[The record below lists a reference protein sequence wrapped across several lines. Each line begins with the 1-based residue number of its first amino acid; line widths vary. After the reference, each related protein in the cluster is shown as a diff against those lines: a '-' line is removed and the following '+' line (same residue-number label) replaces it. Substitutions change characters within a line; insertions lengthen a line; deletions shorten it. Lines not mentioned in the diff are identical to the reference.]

1 MFISS
6 SVVFLQHA
14 AFMQHNQEL
23 KKNLFFSCNMFR
35 DNIGVYVYVK
45 Y

>member
-6 SVVFLQHA
+6 SVVFLQRA

-23 KKNLFFSCNMFR
+23 KKNVSCETFLF
-35 DNIGVYVYVK
+35 DI
-45 Y
+45 